1 MYVYCKKCYILIHLY
16 FCFYR
21 AYETSKM
28 YRELKLRGALI
39 YNKQLR
45 LLPLEEIYEKVGFFQ
60 YRYYKR
66 MNMICKK
73 GFCTT

>member
-1 MYVYCKKCYILIHLY
+1 MYVYWKKYYILTHLY
-16 FCFYR
+16 FYFYR

-60 YRYYKR
+60 YS
-66 MNMICKK
+66 
-73 GFCTT
+73 

>member
-1 MYVYCKKCYILIHLY
+1 MLQKTLYFKHLY

-60 YRYYKR
+60 
-66 MNMICKK
+66 
-73 GFCTT
+73 FS